1 MAKGNKSLQ
10 RQVVIGVSCGVLT
23 VAVMVVMRDL
33 LRNLSL
39 VAYFSSYQLPVASQW
54 SINAIFVVLF
64 GAGLSTLYFMLHK
77 VATATRIK
85 VAGAQQRD

>member
-1 MAKGNKSLQ
+1 MAKGNKSPQ

-39 VAYFSSYQLPVASQW
+39 APYFSPYQLPVASQW
-54 SINAIFVVLF
+54 SIITIFVVLF
-64 GAGLSTLYFMLHK
+64 VAGLATLYFMLHK
-77 VATATRIK
+77 VATSTRMK
-85 VAGAQQRD
+85 VAAAHQRD